1 MVLFVLFISLYIVL
15 NFVLDYVFDSNN
27 KGRMLAGNLF
37 DPVVIHENKSNGG
50 LDWDG
55 AIIMALCLTIA
66 FIFPALM
73 YWFDKWERI
82 ATEEKLHNKNSK

>member
-1 MVLFVLFISLYIVL
+1 MVFLVLFLSYIVL
-15 NFVLDYVFDSNN
+15 NFALYFAFASNN
-27 KGRMLAGNLF
+27 KGWMFAGNLF
-37 DPVVIHENKSNGG
+37 DPVVIHENRSNGG

-82 ATEEKLHNKNSK
+82 ATEEKLHDNNSK

>member
-1 MVLFVLFISLYIVL
+1 MALLVLFLLYIAL
-15 NFVLDYVFDSNN
+15 NFALYFVFASNN
-27 KGRMLAGNLF
+27 KGWLFAGNLF
-37 DPVVIHENKSNGG
+37 DPVVIHENKSNGR

-73 YWFDKWERI
+73 YWCDKWERI
-82 ATEEKLHNKNSK
+82 ATEEKLHDKNSK

>member
-1 MVLFVLFISLYIVL
+1 MVLFVLFLALYIVL

-37 DPVVIHENKSNGG
+37 DPVVIHENRSNGG

-55 AIIMALCLTIA
+55 AIIMATFLPEHYFLKC
-66 FIFPALM
+66 
-73 YWFDKWERI
+73 
-82 ATEEKLHNKNSK
+82 EKLHNKNSK